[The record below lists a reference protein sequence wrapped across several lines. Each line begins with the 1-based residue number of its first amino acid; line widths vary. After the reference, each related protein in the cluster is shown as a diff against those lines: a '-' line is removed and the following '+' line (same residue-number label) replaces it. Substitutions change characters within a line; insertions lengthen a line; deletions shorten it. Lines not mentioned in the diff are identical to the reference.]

1 MRIGFIGA
9 GSMASALARGL
20 GEPALVYAPSP
31 DRANA
36 LAEEVRGEV
45 AESSAALAGAA
56 DLVILCHK
64 PAQLDEVAAEIDG
77 TARAV
82 ASVVAA
88 TPIARLEAAYPDT
101 PVYRF
106 MPSIPVEVGRGL
118 LCYAPG
124 TLADEG
130 PRDEVL
136 ALFGRCGTVL
146 PLDDALLEPAMALMS
161 CGPAFLALVVDALAD
176 AGARH
181 GLAPQEARRMVVET
195 MAGTAAWLDANGLAA
210 DELRRRVATPGGLT
224 ERGLETLER
233 NGLRHS
239 FDAAVDLMVEASTT
253 PAR

>member
-20 GEPALVYAPSP
+20 GEPALVYDP
-31 DRANA
+31 DVDRSNG
-36 LAEEVRGEV
+36 LAEELGGQV
-45 AESSAALAGAA
+45 ADSNAALAAAA
-56 DLVILCHK
+56 DLVVLCHK
-64 PAQLDEVAAEIDG
+64 PAQLEQVAAEVAG

-82 ASVVAA
+82 ASIVAS
-88 TPIARLEAAYPDT
+88 TPVARLEAAYPDT

-106 MPSIPVEVGRGL
+106 IPSIPVEVGRGL

-136 ALFGRCGTVL
+136 ALFGRGGAVL
-146 PLDDALLEPAMALMS
+146 AIDDALIEPAMALMS

-181 GLAPQEARRMVVET
+181 GLAPAQARRMVVET
-195 MAGTAAWLDANGLAA
+195 MAGTAAWLDANGLAP

-224 ERGLETLER
+224 EQGLQTLER
-233 NGLRHS
+233 TGLRGS
-239 FDAAVDLMVEASTT
+239 FDAAVDLVVEASTT
-253 PAR
+253 R